1 MSSVFSH
8 VLKVGRLRIALAGV
22 SVLIALGIDVVHAD
36 ESAII
41 ATSRDMALTRQQ
53 LDLELS
59 VLPPDV
65 LNQLGNDPQSALTFV
80 NGLMKLR
87 AFTAEAERTG
97 VAAKPQVRAAVETA
111 RARIFADA
119 LRQHQIE
126 VIQEP
131 DFEAL
136 ALERYK
142 ADKERY
148 RTPEKMRVR
157 HILLKLPADAPEAL
171 VTEKRAQL
179 DAVAAR
185 VRGGEAFDAL
195 AREFSEDESSA
206 GLGGELPA
214 FGRGQM
220 VPPFEAAAFA
230 LREPGQLS
238 EVVQSQYGLHLIES
252 VHYQPGGQMSF
263 DEAKKNIIAKLRVD
277 YRHDYLAAWEQDLLK
292 AVNVQ
297 VSAEQ
302 LRVLMA
308 DARARLAQQPAGAA
322 GLIEGP

>member
-22 SVLIALGIDVVHAD
+22 SVLIALGMDVVHAD

-53 LDLELS
+53 LALELS

-230 LREPGQLS
+230 ARTRPTQRGGAEPVWAAFDRERSLPAWWAN
-238 EVVQSQYGLHLIES
+238 EFRRSQ
-252 VHYQPGGQMSF
+252 
-263 DEAKKNIIAKLRVD
+263 KNIIAKLRVD

-322 GLIEGP
+322 GLIEGQ